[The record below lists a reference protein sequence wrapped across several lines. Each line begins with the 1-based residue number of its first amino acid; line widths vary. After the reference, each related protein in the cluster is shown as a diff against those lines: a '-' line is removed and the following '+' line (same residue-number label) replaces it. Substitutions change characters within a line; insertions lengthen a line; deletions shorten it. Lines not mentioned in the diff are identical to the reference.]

1 MSKNDS
7 TEPAPS
13 PAGADPFFGRA
24 EQVAETGNWDFAIKM
39 YLDGIRRDPDN
50 VERGHQ
56 PLRKVSLTR
65 KHGGGKGAGMMDK
78 FKLKGGKDHLE
89 NLIRAE
95 GVLAKEPGN
104 LEAMQAVLRSAQ
116 KLELTETIPWICA
129 IMLEGQKVAK
139 RPSKR
144 TLVDIANAF
153 AALELFGR
161 ALEAADMAKQ
171 LDSRDAEL
179 HKLVTMLST
188 QHTMQKGKYGQE
200 GDFTKGVKDM
210 DEQMKLAQED
220 AMVKD
225 KRYLEANV
233 ESSRSEYLQSPTVPG
248 KINAYVDALL
258 KFEDDAHENQAV
270 DVLNKGHEATGAYQF
285 KLRIG
290 DVRIRQMTRRFREL
304 KEADRKV
311 EAAQQARQQLA
322 FELEEYAERAVNYPT
337 DLSIRYELGKRQYLA
352 GKHDD
357 AIASL
362 QRASNDPR
370 RRLQAMLYL
379 GRSFAKKDWLR
390 EAVKTYE
397 DALAGDVPE
406 QRTKELLY
414 ELGLVLER
422 TEDWEKAEDTF
433 SRLAQIDYQYKDVRD
448 HIEEIRKR
456 RQEADPT

>member
-7 TEPAPS
+7 KEPAPS

-24 EQVAETGNWDFAIKM
+24 EQVAETGNWDFAIQM

-56 PLRKVSLTR
+56 PLREVAMKR
-65 KHGGGKGAGMMDK
+65 AMMGGKGAGMMDR
-78 FKLKGGKDHLE
+78 LKARPGKDALE
-89 NLIRAE
+89 ALLRAE
-95 GVLAKEPGN
+95 AVMSKEPGN
-104 LEAMQAVLRSAQ
+104 LEAMQTVLRSAQ
-116 KLELTETIPWICA
+116 RLELTTTIPWICA
-129 IMLEGQKVAK
+129 IMLEGQKLAK
-139 RPSKR
+139 RASKR
-144 TLVDIANAF
+144 TLVEIANAF

-161 ALEAADMAKQ
+161 ALEAADMAEQ
-171 LDSRDAEL
+171 LDGRDADL
-179 HKLVTMLST
+179 HKLVTALST

-210 DEQMKLAQED
+210 DRQMELAQTD

-248 KINAYVDALL
+248 KINAYVEALL
-258 KFEDDAHENQAV
+258 KFEDNARENQAV
-270 DVLNKGHEATGAYQF
+270 DVLSKAHEETGAYQF

-290 DVRIRQMTRRFREL
+290 DIRIRQMTRRFREL
-304 KEADRKV
+304 KEADRNV
-311 EAAQQARQQLA
+311 EATQQARQQLA
-322 FELEEYAERAVNYPT
+322 FELEEYGERSVNYPT

-352 GKHDD
+352 GRYDD

-362 QRASNDPR
+362 QRAGNDPR

-379 GRSFAKKDWLR
+379 GRAFAKKDWLR

-397 DALAGDVPE
+397 DALDGDVPE

-422 TEDWEKAEDTF
+422 TEDLEKAEDIY
-433 SRLAQIDYQYKDVRD
+433 SRLAQVDYQYKDVRD
-448 HIEEIRKR
+448 RIEGIRKR